1 MSEYSEK
8 FTVSRLYGAAPG
20 YVGYDEGGELTDAV
34 RRKPYA
40 VVLFDEIEK
49 AHPDIFNVLL
59 QIMDEGRLTDSK
71 RHVVDFKNVVVILT
85 SNIGF
90 ASPDPRVNMGLRGNR
105 DEGSPQVR
113 FERMKK
119 RVLEETKQVFKPEFL
134 NRLDASVVFHSLEN
148 EDLLKI
154 VDIMLAKVCKELGTN
169 HRDFE
174 VSQDVKRALVASCRE
189 PQYGARPLRRAIQQ
203 MIEDPL
209 ADKVIDGEFPEGSRM
224 LIDVSE
230 EDRAELAAREA
241 EGMIGSSSSRKNG
254 DDDNFQL
261 VFKLAE

>member
-1 MSEYSEK
+1 MQKKTYA
-8 FTVSRLYGAAPG
+8 VLGLGRYGAA
-20 YVGYDEGGELTDAV
+20 VAKELVKNGTDVIAV
-34 RRKPYA
+34 
-40 VVLFDEIEK
+40 DNNE
-49 AHPDIFNVLL
+49 
-59 QIMDEGRLTDSK
+59 QIVQDVSSYLPICKCADVTDPEVISELGISNA
-71 RHVVDFKNVVVILT
+71 DVVIVAMA
-85 SNIGF
+85 SN
-90 ASPDPRVNMGLRGNR
+90 
-105 DEGSPQVR
+105 
-113 FERMKK
+113 
-119 RVLEETKQVFKPEFL
+119 LEESILAITLCKEKGVKTTFFVGGYWVAQ
-134 NRLDASVVFHSLEN
+134 N

-154 VDIMLAKVCKELGTN
+154 VDIMLAKVRKELGTN

-241 EGMIGSSSSRKNG
+241 EGMIGSSSSSKNG